1 MSMHAIDT
9 GDELKSLRS
18 TDRALHTAEQGLG
31 AGERNVDSLT
41 NSYTVVRQECNCS
54 ILSKTTA
61 TVVGGGVAGDTHLM
75 NLIIHTALTGT
86 LVIGGFADTDGTAQ
100 SFTLPAGAVG
110 QYDFKGAINAAGAL
124 TFTASNAA
132 DDNKVAIL
140 WRPV

>member
-1 MSMHAIDT
+1 
-9 GDELKSLRS
+9 
-18 TDRALHTAEQGLG
+18 
-31 AGERNVDSLT
+31 
-41 NSYTVVRQECNCS
+41 
-54 ILSKTTA
+54 
-61 TVVGGGVAGDTHLM
+61 M